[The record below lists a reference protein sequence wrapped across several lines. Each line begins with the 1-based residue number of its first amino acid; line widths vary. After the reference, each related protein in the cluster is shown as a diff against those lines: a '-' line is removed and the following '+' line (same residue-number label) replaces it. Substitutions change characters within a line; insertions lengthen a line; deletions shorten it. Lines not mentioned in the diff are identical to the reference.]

1 MDEAFETWQK
11 KPTPENMGLL
21 LDAASPT
28 IDSALKSYA
37 GGNPA
42 LRSRAKLLAVDAF
55 KTYDPKKGAK
65 ISTHLM
71 TQLQPLTR
79 HARAFANVTK
89 TPERVAMD
97 IYRMRQSEQEF
108 LNNQSRLPSDKELAD
123 HSGLSVRRLSK
134 LRKYHLG
141 EIAESGLTEMDEGD
155 QSIMYPGVHRQDPHA
170 IWLEYVHHDLAP
182 IDQKILEWR
191 TGFNGNPVLANNE
204 IAKRLKLSPG
214 AVSQRAA
221 RIAKRLSEIEG
232 VEGVI

>member
-1 MDEAFETWQK
+1 MEEAYEVWKK

-21 LDAASPT
+21 LEKAAPT
-28 IDSALKSYA
+28 IDSALRSYA
-37 GGNPA
+37 SGNPA
-42 LRSRAKLLAVDAF
+42 LKSRAKLLAVDAF

-79 HARAFANVTK
+79 HARAYANVTK

-97 IYRMRQSEQEF
+97 LYRMNQSEQEF
-108 LNNQSRLPSDKELAD
+108 HNQQSRLPSDKELAD
-123 HSGLSVRRLSK
+123 HSGLSVRRLAK

-155 QSIMYPGVHRQDPHA
+155 QSIMYPGVHQQDPNA

-182 IDQKILEWR
+182 LDQKILEWR
-191 TGFNGNPVLANNE
+191 TGFNGNPVLPNNE

-221 RIAKRLSEIEG
+221 KIATRLSEIQG
-232 VEGVI
+232 VEGVV